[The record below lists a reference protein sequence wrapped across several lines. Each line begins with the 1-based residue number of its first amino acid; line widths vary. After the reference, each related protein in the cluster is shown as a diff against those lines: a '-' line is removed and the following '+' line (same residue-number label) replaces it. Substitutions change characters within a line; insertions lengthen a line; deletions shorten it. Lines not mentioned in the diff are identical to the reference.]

1 MMSKPLLS
9 RKPVQAALLATG
21 ASLLG
26 RLCGPNGLTGGIGLS
41 ICYWAF
47 RSSAEEDA
55 EENIRIKEAV
65 EKEKLMK
72 KEYADMD
79 GSVYSDDSIA
89 DALRARLS
97 EDAKLSDAPLGE
109 RPLAVSG
116 DMPSEPSALTGE
128 AQESGAA
135 AADRS
140 ELDPPAPS
148 QADIDRLNRMF
159 GKSDE

>member
-26 RLCGPNGLTGGIGLS
+26 RLCGPNGITGGIGLS

-55 EENIRIKEAV
+55 AENIRIKEAV

-116 DMPSEPSALTGE
+116 DLPSEPSASSTGE
-128 AQESGAA
+128 AP
-135 AADRS
+135 ADRS